1 MPNDMDD
8 LVSQDAEKMKN
19 AVRDYRNGGSSWSWW
34 SLIEGA
40 LWSFSA
46 LAVLGMV
53 VSIPWVGDGKPI
65 PGTTWIGLS
74 VGSIVLFGVFAGIIR
89 YFRTQASMGGL
100 DAGTYPHSGGRGGG
114 KR

>member
-8 LVSQDAEKMKN
+8 LVSQDAERMKN
-19 AVRDYRNGGSSWSWW
+19 AVRDYRTGGSSWSWW

-46 LAVLGMV
+46 LAVLFMV
-53 VSIPWVGDGKPI
+53 VALPWVGDGKPI

-74 VGSIVLFGVFAGIIR
+74 VGSIVLFGVFAWIIR
-89 YFRTQASMGGL
+89 YFRRQADMGAL
-100 DAGTYPHSGGRGGG
+100 DAGTYPGRKGSGR
-114 KR
+114 R